1 MERKVFDREEAEA
14 ELNKWK
20 EKINQLRAQIEHSK
34 EEIKIDVLG
43 DLEKLENQ
51 EAKIKNKLIQLNEGK
66 NQWEDIEAS
75 IGDALFEIK
84 WTYEKANSK
93 HDL

>member
-1 MERKVFDREEAEA
+1 MERKVFNREEAES

-20 EKINQLRAQIEHSK
+20 EKINQLRTQIEHSK

-84 WTYEKANSK
+84 STYEKANSK
-93 HDL
+93 HNL